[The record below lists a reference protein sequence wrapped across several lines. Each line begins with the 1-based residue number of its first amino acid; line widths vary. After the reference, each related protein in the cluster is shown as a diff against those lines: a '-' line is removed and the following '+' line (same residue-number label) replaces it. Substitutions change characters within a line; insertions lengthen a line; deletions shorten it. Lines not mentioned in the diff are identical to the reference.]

1 MAARRAAGDAKHAIP
16 EQRLD
21 DERIIVLAL
30 ADSVLLTPRFLQSVF
45 GLKRAIRST
54 LRARFAKSVL
64 DRRPALIVLL
74 YHAVDP
80 SPPQYLRDLGVV
92 THPHAFEDHLL
103 WAKSCFELVSLSEGI
118 RRLRSGTLTK
128 TCLALTF
135 DDGLKSVA
143 DHALP
148 VLIRHGIPAALFVN
162 HASLTGQRC
171 WIYDVAQLESEG
183 RKEALEEVFGTSC
196 PGLFSSYLRHQAPAD
211 VLARRSGLTDLSSSL
226 NGNRVEYINHEELA
240 QLLESP
246 LMELGNHSLDHPRF
260 SRLDANEQCRQ
271 INGNAEA
278 LAGFAGYQRFFALPF
293 GRPADWNMDTVQACA
308 AARHEFVSACG
319 GVNFART
326 ASIDIRRVPCDGVGG
341 GQLMDHITRRG
352 IGI

>member
-1 MAARRAAGDAKHAIP
+1 M
-16 EQRLD
+16 
-21 DERIIVLAL
+21 
-30 ADSVLLTPRFLQSVF
+30 LTPRFLQNMF
-45 GLKRAIRST
+45 GLKPAIRST
-54 LRARFAKSVL
+54 LRTRFAKSVL

-80 SPPQYLRDLGVV
+80 NPPQYLRDLGVV
-92 THPHAFEDHLL
+92 THPRAFEDHML

-143 DHALP
+143 DHAAP
-148 VLIRHGIPAALFVN
+148 VLLQHDIPATLFVN

-171 WIYDVAQLESEG
+171 WIYDVAQLESAG

-196 PGLFSSYLRHQAPAD
+196 PGSMSSYLRNHAPAE
-211 VLARRSGLTDLSSSL
+211 VLARRDGLADLSNNL
-226 NGNRVEYINHEELA
+226 NGNGVEYLNDQQLVK
-240 QLLESP
+240 LLESP
-246 LMELGNHSLDHPRF
+246 LIELGNHSLDHPRF
-260 SRLDANEQCRQ
+260 SRLDAKEQCRQ
-271 INGNAEA
+271 INDNAAA
-278 LAGFAGYQRFFALPF
+278 LAGFADYERSFALPF
-293 GRPADWNMDTVQACA
+293 GKPADWNMDTVQACA
-308 AARHEFVSACG
+308 AAGHEFVSACG
-319 GVNFART
+319 GVNFAKT
-326 ASIDIRRVPCDGVGG
+326 ATVDIRRVSCDGVGA

>member
-1 MAARRAAGDAKHAIP
+1 MSTSSSYAP
-16 EQRLD
+16 
-21 DERIIVLAL
+21 
-30 ADSVLLTPRFLQSVF
+30 ADSVLLTPKFLQSVF
-45 GLKRAIRST
+45 GLKPAIRST
-54 LRARFAKSVL
+54 LRTRFAKSVL

-80 SPPQYLRDLGVV
+80 SPPQYLRELGVV
-92 THPHAFEDHLL
+92 THPRAFEDHVL
-103 WAKSCFELVSLSEGI
+103 WANSCFELVSLSVGI
-118 RRLRSGTLTK
+118 RRLRSGMLKK
-128 TCLALTF
+128 TCLAVTF

-143 DHALP
+143 DHAVP
-148 VLIRHGIPAALFVN
+148 VLIRHGIPATLFVN

-183 RKEALEEVFGTSC
+183 RKGALQEVFGTSC
-196 PGLFSSYLRHQAPAD
+196 VDSLSSYLRHRAPAE
-211 VLARRSGLTDLSSSL
+211 VLARRSGLANLSSSF
-226 NGNRVEYINHEELA
+226 NGNGVEYINYEELA
-240 QLLESP
+240 KLLESP

-260 SRLDANEQCRQ
+260 SRLDAKEQCRQ
-271 INGNAEA
+271 INDNAAA
-278 LAGFAGYQRFFALPF
+278 LAGFAGYEKSFALPF
-293 GRPADWNMDTVQACA
+293 GRPADWDMDTVQACA

-326 ASIDIRRVPCDGVGG
+326 ASVDIRRVPCDGVGA

>member
-1 MAARRAAGDAKHAIP
+1 MAASSSD
-16 EQRLD
+16 
-21 DERIIVLAL
+21 VLTEPA
-30 ADSVLLTPRFLQSVF
+30 LLTPRFLQSVF
-45 GLKRAIRST
+45 GLKPAIRST
-54 LRARFAKSVL
+54 LRTRFAKSVL

-80 SPPQYLRDLGVV
+80 NPPQYLRDLGVV
-92 THPHAFEDHLL
+92 TDPRAFEDHML
-103 WAKSCFELVSLSEGI
+103 WAQGCFELVSLSEGI
-118 RRLRSGTLTK
+118 RRLRSGTLK
-128 TCLALTF
+128 KACLAVTF

-143 DHALP
+143 DHAVP
-148 VLIRHGIPAALFVN
+148 VLIQNGIPATLFVN

-196 PGLFSSYLRHQAPAD
+196 AGSLSRYLRHHAPAD
-211 VLARRSGLTDLSSSL
+211 VLARRSRLPDLSSSL
-226 NGNRVEYINHEELA
+226 NGNGVEYINAEELA
-240 QLLESP
+240 RLLKSP

-260 SRLDANEQCRQ
+260 SRLDAKEQCRQ
-271 INGNAEA
+271 INDNAEA
-278 LAGFAGYQRFFALPF
+278 LAGFAGYEKSFALPF
-293 GRPADWNMDTVQACA
+293 GRPADWDMATVQACA

-326 ASIDIRRVPCDGVGG
+326 ASVDIRRVPCDGVDA
-341 GQLMDHITRRG
+341 GQLMEHITRRG

>member
-1 MAARRAAGDAKHAIP
+1 MAP
-16 EQRLD
+16 SSSY
-21 DERIIVLAL
+21 AL
-30 ADSVLLTPRFLQSVF
+30 ADSVLLTPRFLQSMF
-45 GLKRAIRST
+45 GLKPAIRST
-54 LRARFAKSVL
+54 LRTRFAKSVL

-143 DHALP
+143 DHAVP

-162 HASLTGQRC
+162 HASLTGRRC

-211 VLARRSGLTDLSSSL
+211 VLARRSGLADLSSRL

-240 QLLESP
+240 KLLESP

-260 SRLDANEQCRQ
+260 SHSGLRFARRRHT
-271 INGNAEA
+271 INGGR
-278 LAGFAGYQRFFALPF
+278 AGHAWSWFRRIQYRNEGQSSVRRITCRAPNRRAV
-293 GRPADWNMDTVQACA
+293 GRG
-308 AARHEFVSACG
+308 RKH
-319 GVNFART
+319 
-326 ASIDIRRVPCDGVGG
+326 
-341 GQLMDHITRRG
+341 
-352 IGI
+352 

>member
-1 MAARRAAGDAKHAIP
+1 M
-16 EQRLD
+16 
-21 DERIIVLAL
+21 LA
-30 ADSVLLTPRFLQSVF
+30 PKFLQSVF
-45 GLKRAIRST
+45 GLKPAIRST

-80 SPPQYLRDLGVV
+80 NPPQYLRDLGVV
-92 THPHAFEDHLL
+92 THPRDFEDHMQ
-103 WAKSCFELVSLSEGI
+103 WTKNCFELVSLSEGI

-128 TCLALTF
+128 TCLAVTF

-143 DHALP
+143 DHAVP
-148 VLIRHGIPAALFVN
+148 VLIRHGIPATLFVN

-183 RKEALEEVFGTSC
+183 RKETLQDLFGTSC
-196 PGLFSSYLRHQAPAD
+196 PGSFSSYLRQHAPAE
-211 VLARRSGLTDLSSSL
+211 VLARRSGLADLSSSL
-226 NGNRVEYINHEELA
+226 NGSGVEYISHEELTK
-240 QLLESP
+240 LLESP

-260 SRLDANEQCRQ
+260 SRIDAKEQCRQ
-271 INGNAEA
+271 INDNAEA
-278 LAGFAGYQRFFALPF
+278 LAGFAGYERSFALPF
-293 GRPADWNMDTVQACA
+293 GRPADWDLDTVQSCA

-319 GVNFART
+319 GVNFAKT
-326 ASIDIRRVPCDGVGG
+326 ASVDIRRVSCDGVGA